1 LIIFDLSIVPNMRFF
16 RQTLLS
22 VCLILPCAF
31 AFGQPIAV
39 DDSPPAVNEDNNV
52 EYNITANDTD
62 ATFSIDPATVDLD
75 ISAAGINDTFVDPGK
90 GTFNVDA
97 LGDLIFTPLPNFN
110 GTVTLQ
116 YTVRNND
123 AVPQTSPPATI
134 TVLIDPVNDLPTIS
148 AIAPQNIAEDAVG
161 GTGALSFNIGDVETT
176 AGSLALTGVSD
187 NLSLVPNANIAFGGS
202 LTARTVTITPAAN
215 QNGTANITITVNDLD
230 GGSVPFSFLLT
241 VAAVNDPPNAV
252 NDVTTTSEDTPV
264 VINVTI
270 NDIDDVGINSAS
282 VDLDP
287 AVGGIQT
294 NFTNAAGGWAIQA
307 TPGEVMYTP
316 TPNYNGP
323 ASISYRVNDNNGSVS
338 NLATLSVT
346 ITSVNDVPLAVN
358 DIASTT
364 EDIPVSF
371 TVTTNDSDADGSIDN
386 ATVDLNPATPTI
398 EAAFSNAS
406 GNWSVSAGS
415 VTYTPTANY
424 NGGASVAYTV
434 NDVEGETSNS
444 ATLSITVTAAND
456 LPTIT
461 NILPLSIAEDA
472 PGGTGPLAFTVGD
485 VETAVGSLTL
495 TGVSDNLALVPNAN
509 VVFGGSLGDKTATVT
524 PLANQ
529 TGIANI
535 TITVNDANGGST
547 STSFELTV
555 TADNDAPVAL
565 DDIASTSED
574 TPVIFN
580 VTGNDTD
587 DGNINAATVDLDP
600 GSVGIQSNFSNAF
613 GAWSVNGTG
622 NVSYAPL
629 SNFSG
634 PATVSYQ
641 VNDDTG
647 IVSNTATI
655 SVGITAV
662 NDLPVAV
669 NDNTTTTEDTP
680 VSIIVT
686 TNDSDVEGPVDV
698 ATVDLNPATPV
709 INNTFSNAS
718 GSWNVNTTG
727 QVAYTPTLN
736 FSGTASV
743 TYSVNDNT
751 GGTSNTATLSVTVTA
766 SNDAPTITTILP
778 QSIAEDLVGGTGA
791 LSFTVGDIDTPV
803 ASLTLTG
810 ISDNNALVPDA
821 NIVFGGSLAARN
833 VTVTPAANQSGVA
846 NITIT
851 VSDGNGGST
860 PTTFVLTV
868 TAVNDPP
875 VAVNDNT
882 TTTEDNPVSIIV
894 TINDSDVDG
903 SVDVATV
910 DLDPATPAI
919 DPAFSNASGS
929 WNVNTTGQVAYTP
942 TLNFNGTASVT
953 YSVNDNTGGTSNTAT
968 LSVTVTASNDAPTI
982 TTILPQ
988 SIAEDLAGGTGALSF
1003 TVGDI
1008 DTPVASLTLTGVS
1021 DNNALVP
1028 DANIVFG
1035 GSLAA
1040 RNVTV
1045 TPVANQSG
1053 VANITITV
1061 SDGNGGSTPTS
1072 FVLTVTAVNDP
1083 PVAVNDNTT
1092 TTEDN
1097 PVSIIVTIN
1106 DSDVDGSVDVATVD
1120 LNPATPAIDP
1130 AFSNA
1135 AGGWNAVATGEVTYT
1150 PTLNFNGPASVT
1162 YRVNDNSGATS
1173 STATLSVTVTA
1184 DNDLPT
1190 ISAVLP
1196 QTIAEDAVG
1205 GTGALGFTIGDA
1217 ETPLASLTLAGVSD
1231 NTLLVPNG
1239 NITFGGTLANRTV
1252 TVVSALNQ
1260 SGVANIQV
1268 TVSDGNGGSAS
1279 ISFSVTVNAV
1289 NDAPSIIGQNS
1300 VSTNEEQALEI
1311 LFSHPTV
1318 TDPDN
1323 NYPTGFTLTIF
1334 ANPTFYTFSSTTI
1347 TPNPN
1352 VTGNIVVKVQVS
1364 DGLANSNIFDL
1375 QVMVNP
1381 VNDTPV
1387 ITAQT
1392 AISINEDPSVPPT
1405 IQLSHL
1411 AIVDPD
1417 NSTFTLSLGNGD
1429 DYSLSGNQVIPDVNF
1444 YGTLHIPITVSDGS
1458 TSSLPFDF
1466 VIQVL
1471 AVNDKPEISGQE
1483 SVSIAEVQPVMI
1495 SLSQLTVFDPDNTF
1509 PTGFSLSILGH
1520 STYSVTG
1527 NTVTPVPN
1535 FSGTLKVLIFINDG
1549 AVNGALNSDTYEF
1562 QILVNSTNDAPVITG
1577 YNPSLSTNEG
1587 QPITLEFDDL
1597 NVTDPDDTY
1606 PTDFTMTI
1614 LSGSNH
1620 TALGMTITPAVN
1632 FAGELKVL
1640 VKVNDGDVDSAPYEI
1655 KISVIGINTAPTITG
1670 HVPLSVLEDSPLD
1683 LVIAYLQFTDPDT
1696 PLSAITMSVD
1706 QTPGANYT
1714 VVDKQIKPA
1723 ANYNGTL
1730 FVPVT
1735 VSDGALTSAP
1745 YNVPIQVTAVN
1756 DAPVIT
1762 FKNVLS
1768 TSEDVPITL
1777 GLGDFNITD
1786 ADNDTGFSLILQQGP
1801 GPNYVVTGT
1810 TVTPNANFN
1819 GAFGIG
1825 VAASDGLPNG
1835 VGFSIDATI
1844 NVNSVN
1850 DAPTLNALNNITI
1863 LEDQYPQ
1870 DPLIVSLSG
1879 IAAGAGEETQTL
1891 VVSATSDHP
1900 DWFETFEVI
1909 FTGGALANL
1918 RVKPKANIYGS
1929 AQITVRIEDNG
1940 VASPSPNVNFVTQT
1954 FTLIIDPVN
1963 DLPVFTSIPK
1973 ALAEP
1978 GQPYEYSIE
1987 ATDIEGEVITLTATT
2002 IPAWLTL
2009 TLTTNG
2015 KATLTG
2021 VPPANTTGEIPIV
2034 LAASDP
2040 ALTLI
2045 INQSFSI
2052 VVNNRPVISSF
2063 NITLKEDGKHEFLS
2077 EFINSFTDFDGNLL
2091 YEIQITQLP
2100 AKGTLKLNE
2109 NVVSLGDTILA
2120 TSIANSE
2127 LDYIPLLDSTGTD
2140 NIKWIASDGTF
2151 YGLADANITITI
2163 ENVNDP
2169 PEIIA
2174 IESATDTLQY
2184 ELGSEIPVKLTQHF
2198 DARDVDED
2206 DIIEAEIR
2214 FTNPGDYRGLQ
2225 DQFLFTNTLGIAG
2238 SFNEEIGILKLSGAA
2253 SVKDYVAAIRSIEYN
2268 FVYVVGVPP
2277 PDSKDVKARAVSI
2290 RLRDREETYSETKE
2304 RLVGLIYTFMDI
2316 DIASAFTPNDG
2327 DDKNQFWRIYS
2338 PNGLERYRDAQIKV
2352 YNKRGTLVH
2361 EATGFAVPWNGMGPE
2376 GALPADSYYYTI
2388 DLKYDKKK
2396 YKGVVTILR

>member
-1 LIIFDLSIVPNMRFF
+1 MRFF

-39 DDSPPAVNEDNNV
+39 NDSPPAVNEDNNV
-52 EYNITANDTD
+52 LYNITSNDTD
-62 ATFSIDPATVDLD
+62 ATFSIDPGTVDLNM
-75 ISAAGINDTFVDPGK
+75 SAAGINDTFVDPGK

-97 LGDLIFTPLPNFN
+97 LGGLIFTPLSNFN

-116 YTVRNND
+116 YTVQNN
-123 AVPQTSPPATI
+123 AAIPQTSPPATI
-134 TVLIDPVNDLPTIS
+134 TVLINPVNDLPTIS
-148 AIAPQNIAEDAVG
+148 VIAPQSIPEDVVG
-161 GTGALSFNIGDVETT
+161 GTGALSFTIGDVETT
-176 AGSLALTGVSD
+176 AGSLTLTGVSD
-187 NLSLVPNANIAFGGS
+187 NLSLVPNANIVFGGS
-202 LTARTVTITPAAN
+202 LAARTVTITPAAN

-230 GGSVPFSFLLT
+230 GGSVPISFSLT
-241 VAAVNDPPNAV
+241 VTSVNDPPNAI
-252 NDVTTTSEDTPV
+252 NDITTTPEDTPV
-264 VINVTI
+264 TIDVTI
-270 NDIDDVGINSAS
+270 NDIDDEGVNSAT
-282 VDLDP
+282 VDLNL
-287 AVGGIQT
+287 AVPGIQT
-294 NFTNAAGGWAIQA
+294 SISNAAGAWAIQS
-307 TPGEVMYTP
+307 TPGVVMYTP
-316 TPNYNGP
+316 TANYNGP

-338 NLATLSVT
+338 NTATLSVT
-346 ITSVNDVPLAVN
+346 VTSVNDVPVAVN

-386 ATVDLNPATPTI
+386 ATVDLNPATSTI
-398 EAAFSNAS
+398 DAAFSNAS
-406 GNWSVSAGS
+406 GNWNVTSGS

-434 NDVEGETSNS
+434 NDIAGGTSNS

-461 NILPLSIAEDA
+461 SILPLSIAEDA

-495 TGVSDNLALVPNAN
+495 TRVSDNLALVPNAN
-509 VVFGGSLGDKTATVT
+509 VVFGGSLASRTVTVT

-529 TGIANI
+529 TGVANI

-555 TADNDAPVAL
+555 TADNDAPVAM
-565 DDIASTSED
+565 DDIASTFED
-574 TPVIFN
+574 IPVTFN
-580 VTGNDTD
+580 VTGNDSD
-587 DGNINAATVDLDP
+587 DGSINAATVDLDP
-600 GSVGIQSNFSNAF
+600 GAVGIQSNFSNAF
-613 GAWSVNGTG
+613 GAWSVNVTTG
-622 NVSYAPL
+622 GVTYAPL
-629 SNFSG
+629 LNFSG

-641 VNDDTG
+641 VNDNTG

-655 SVGITAV
+655 SVGVTAV

-709 INNTFSNAS
+709 INSTFSNAS
-718 GSWNVNTTG
+718 GSWNVNTTTG
-727 QVAYTPTLN
+727 QVTYTPTLN

-743 TYSVNDNT
+743 TYRVNDNT
-751 GGTSNTATLSVTVTA
+751 GGTSNTATLSVAVTA

-778 QSIAEDLVGGTGA
+778 QSIAEDVVGGTGA
-791 LSFTVGDIDTPV
+791 LSFTVGDIETPV

-810 ISDNNALVPDA
+810 VSDNNALVPDA
-821 NIVFGGSLAARN
+821 NIIFGGSLAARN

-882 TTTEDNPVSIIV
+882 TTLEDTPVSIIV
-894 TINDSDVDG
+894 ITNDSDIDG

-910 DLDPATPAI
+910 DLNPATPVI
-919 DPAFSNASGS
+919 NNTFSNAAGS
-929 WNVNTTGQVAYTP
+929 WSVVATGEVTYTP
-942 TLNFNGTASVT
+942 TLNFSGTASVT
-953 YSVNDNTGGTSNTAT
+953 YRVNDNTGSTSNTAT

-988 SIAEDLAGGTGALSF
+988 SIAEDVVGGTGALSF

-1008 DTPVASLTLTGVS
+1008 ETPVASLTLAGVS

-1045 TPVANQSG
+1045 TPTANQSG

-1061 SDGNGGSTPTS
+1061 SDGNGGSTPTT

-1097 PVSIIVTIN
+1097 PVSIIVTTN

-1120 LNPATPAIDP
+1120 LNPATPVINNT
-1130 AFSNA
+1130 FSNA
-1135 AGGWNAVATGEVTYT
+1135 AGSWSVVATGEVTYT
-1150 PTLNFNGPASVT
+1150 PTLNFNGPASVS

-1190 ISAVLP
+1190 ISTILP
-1196 QTIAEDAVG
+1196 QTMAEDAIG

-1279 ISFSVTVNAV
+1279 ISFLVTVNAV
-1289 NDAPSIIGQNS
+1289 NDAPSITGQNS
-1300 VSTNEEQALEI
+1300 VSTNEEQDREI
-1311 LFSHPTV
+1311 LFTHLIV

-1323 NYPTGFTLTIF
+1323 VYPTGFTLTVL
-1334 ANPTFYTFSSTTI
+1334 ANPTFYTFSGTTI
-1347 TPNPN
+1347 TPKLN
-1352 VTGNIVVKVQVS
+1352 VTGNIVVKVQVN

-1375 QVMVNP
+1375 QVTVNP
-1381 VNDTPV
+1381 VNDPPV

-1392 AISINEDPSVPPT
+1392 ALSINEDPSVPPT
-1405 IQLSHL
+1405 IQLSNL
-1411 AIVDPD
+1411 TIVDPD
-1417 NSTFTLSLGNGD
+1417 NSVFTLSVGNGD

-1444 YGTLHIPITVSDGS
+1444 NGTLHVPVTVSDGNS
-1458 TSSLPFDF
+1458 TSVSFDF

-1471 AVNDKPEISGQE
+1471 AVNDKPEISGQQ
-1483 SVSIAEVQPVMI
+1483 SISIAEVQPVAL

-1509 PTGFSLSILGH
+1509 PTGFSLFILSGADYSI
-1520 STYSVTG
+1520 TG
-1527 NTVTPVPN
+1527 NTVTPIPN
-1535 FSGTLKVLIFINDG
+1535 FSGTLKVKIFISDG
-1549 AVNGALNSDTYEF
+1549 ATNGALNSDVYEF
-1562 QILVNSTNDAPVITG
+1562 QISVNSTNDAPVITG
-1577 YNPSLSTNEG
+1577 SDPLSTNEG

-1597 NVTDPDDTY
+1597 DVTDPDDTY

-1620 TALGMTITPAVN
+1620 TVSGMTITPAVN
-1632 FAGELKVL
+1632 FAGLLKVF
-1640 VKVNDGDVDSAPYEI
+1640 VKVNDGDVDSAPFEI
-1655 KISVIGINTAPTITG
+1655 TISVNGINTAPTITG
-1670 HVPLSVLEDSPLD
+1670 HVPLSVPEDTE
-1683 LVIAYLQFTDPDT
+1683 LVLQIAYLQIADPDS
-1696 PLSAITMSVD
+1696 PSSALTMSVD
-1706 QTPGANYT
+1706 QTPGTNYT
-1714 VVDKQIKPA
+1714 VEDKKIKPA
-1723 ANYNGTL
+1723 ANFNGTL
-1730 FVPVT
+1730 SVPVT
-1735 VSDGALTSAP
+1735 VSDGALTSVP
-1745 YNVPIQVTAVN
+1745 YNITIQVTAVN
-1756 DAPVIT
+1756 DAPIIA

-1768 TSEDVPITL
+1768 TFEDVPITL
-1777 GLGDFNITD
+1777 SLGDFTITD
-1786 ADNDTGFSLILQQGP
+1786 VDNASGFSIIIQQGA

-1810 TVTPNANFN
+1810 TITPNANFN

-1825 VAASDGLPNG
+1825 VAVSDGLLNG
-1835 VGFSIDATI
+1835 FPMDATI

-1850 DAPTLNALNNITI
+1850 DAPTLNAVNNVTI
-1863 LEDQYPQ
+1863 LEDQYAQ

-1879 IAAGAGEETQTL
+1879 IAPGIGEETQTL
-1891 VVSATSDHP
+1891 VVSSSSDQP
-1900 DWFETFEVI
+1900 EWFETFEVI
-1909 FTGGALANL
+1909 YTGGGTATL
-1918 RVKPKANIYGS
+1918 RIKPKPNVNGS
-1929 AQITVRIEDNG
+1929 TQLTVRIEDNG
-1940 VASPSPNVNFVTQT
+1940 VASPAPNVNFVTQT
-1954 FTLIIDPVN
+1954 FTLVIDPVN
-1963 DLPVFTSIPK
+1963 DLPVFTSVPT

-1987 ATDIEGEVITLTATT
+1987 ATDIEGEVITLSATT
-2002 IPAWLTL
+2002 LPAWLTL

-2015 KATLTG
+2015 KAMLTG
-2021 VPPANTTGEIPIV
+2021 IPPANTTGEIAIV

-2040 ALTLI
+2040 ALALI
-2045 INQSFSI
+2045 TNQSFSI

-2063 NITLKEDGKHEFLS
+2063 NITLKEDGKHKFLS
-2077 EFINSFTDFDGNLL
+2077 EFTNSFTDFDGNLL

-2100 AKGTLKLNE
+2100 AKGTLKLKE
-2109 NVVSLGDTILA
+2109 NVVSLGDKILA
-2120 TSIANSE
+2120 TSLANSE
-2127 LDYIPLLDSTGTD
+2127 LDYIPLLDSIGTD

-2151 YGLADANITITI
+2151 YSLADANITISI

-2174 IESATDTLQY
+2174 IELATDTLQY
-2184 ELGSEIPVKLTQHF
+2184 ELGSEIPVKLTQQF

-2225 DQFLFTNTLGIAG
+2225 DQFLFANTLGIVG

-2290 RLRDREETYSETKE
+2290 RLRDREEAYSETKE

-2316 DIASAFTPNDG
+2316 DIASAFTPNDS